1 MSVIVAI
8 EEAGPSRKR
17 LKVSVPADEVETETR
32 AVVGELGRSARVPGF
47 RRGKVPA
54 SVVRQRYR
62 ETIEREVVD
71 RLLPRAWRQA
81 EEEGG
86 LSPLA
91 PPRVEEVG
99 PLAEGEPLTFSATV
113 EVRPPIRLGAA
124 EIEGADGFEL
134 PDPPVEPTD
143 QEVAD
148 ALDDLRRRV
157 AGWVPADRP
166 AARGDRVRA
175 SITEIAPEG
184 SPGRSVEEPAETPA
198 EPAEPAESAEPAEPP
213 EPQEAVVEIGDPRVW
228 EELTLALTGLAAG
241 QEGRFTRRPEG
252 DAAARSFRVRVEAVE
267 ERDLPPLDDE
277 FARKIGQYD
286 DVETLRREVVAGLTA
301 KKRADRGQERRR
313 ALMQQLRAR
322 HPVELPRGVV
332 DHDIEHLLADYA
344 NELGRRGVDPER
356 AQLDWQGLAAQV
368 RPEAERRVHD
378 RLLLDAAAEELGIE
392 IGEADLTAAL
402 AVLARAHSQS
412 AAELRRGL
420 AESGRLDGL
429 REQLRRDRALTRLLG
444 EDSEEGGGA
453 AATVSDGAG
462 TT

>member
-17 LKVSVPADEVETETR
+17 LRVSVPADEVAAETR
-32 AVVGELGRSARVPGF
+32 AVVGELGRTARVSGF

-71 RLLPRAWRQA
+71 RLLPRAWRRA

-113 EVRPPIRLGAA
+113 EVRPAIRLGAA
-124 EIEGADGFEL
+124 EIEGADEFEL
-134 PDPPVEPTD
+134 PDPPVEATD

-148 ALDDLRRRV
+148 AIDDLRRRV
-157 AGWVPADRP
+157 ADWVPADRP

-175 SITEIAPEG
+175 TITEIVPEG
-184 SPGRSVEEPAETPA
+184 SAEQPAEQPGEAAEAQAA
-198 EPAEPAESAEPAEPP
+198 EPAPP
-213 EPQEAVVEIGDPRVW
+213 TAGQPQEAVVEIGDPRVW
-228 EELTLALTGLAAG
+228 EELALALTGLAAG

-252 DAAARSFRVRVEAVE
+252 DASARSFRVRVEAVE

-277 FARKIGQYD
+277 FARKIGDYD

-313 ALMQQLRAR
+313 ALMQQLRSR

-332 DHDIEHLLADYA
+332 DHELEHLLSDYA
-344 NELGRRGVDPER
+344 TELGRRGVDPER
-356 AQLDWQGLAAQV
+356 AQVDWQGLAAQV

-378 RLLLDAAAEELGIE
+378 RLLLDAAAEELGVE

-402 AVLARAHSQS
+402 AVLARARGQS

-429 REQLRRDRALTRLLG
+429 REQLRRDRALDRLLG
-444 EDSEEGGGA
+444 EDARRAETAPAPA
-453 AATVSDGAG
+453 AAAP
-462 TT
+462 